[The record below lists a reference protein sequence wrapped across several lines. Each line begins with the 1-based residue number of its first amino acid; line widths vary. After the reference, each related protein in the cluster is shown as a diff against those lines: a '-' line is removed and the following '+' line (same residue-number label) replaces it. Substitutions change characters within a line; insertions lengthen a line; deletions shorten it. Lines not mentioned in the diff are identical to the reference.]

1 VDPQHR
7 FKYRTSHL
15 PRNYFANFELQHS
28 IQAYS
33 LVQALFGFIFGSKA
47 SLNIN
52 CQMFAIKFKDDKKL
66 CIFGYFHLYNS
77 TEVISH
83 LTSFNEDQ
91 YSVVANFL
99 IIICQVD

>member
-1 VDPQHR
+1 
-7 FKYRTSHL
+7 
-15 PRNYFANFELQHS
+15 
-28 IQAYS
+28 
-33 LVQALFGFIFGSKA
+33 
-47 SLNIN
+47 
-52 CQMFAIKFKDDKKL
+52 MFAIKFKDDKKL

-99 IIICQVD
+99 IIICQVDWTLGTGTGTSNFEKAISGTGFLITIEI